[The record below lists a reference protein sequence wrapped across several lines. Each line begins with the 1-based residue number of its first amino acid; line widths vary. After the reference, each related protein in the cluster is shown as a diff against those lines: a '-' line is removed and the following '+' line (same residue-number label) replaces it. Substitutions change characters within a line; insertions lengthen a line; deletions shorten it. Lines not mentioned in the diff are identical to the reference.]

1 MATCQR
7 TVKVFFSRN
16 LRRSSVTS
24 RIEKDEVYT
33 AKSSLNGLL
42 TAAQVSINKW
52 EKEYFKQLQRH
63 ETQALSN
70 IQQALSA
77 LAETRITGPI

>member
-33 AKSSLNGLL
+33 AKSSLTGLL

-63 ETQALSN
+63 ETQVDCVF
-70 IQQALSA
+70 
-77 LAETRITGPI
+77 R